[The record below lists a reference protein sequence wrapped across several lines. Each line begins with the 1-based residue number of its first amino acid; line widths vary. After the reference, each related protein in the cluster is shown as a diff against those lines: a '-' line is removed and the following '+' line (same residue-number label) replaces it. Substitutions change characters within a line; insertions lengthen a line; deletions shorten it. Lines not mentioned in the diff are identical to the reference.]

1 MRISKRLSGKN
12 IIQHVKTTIMK
23 NITTNL
29 KNDLAN
35 EQNQQ
40 QLVKETVIYK

>member
-1 MRISKRLSGKN
+1 
-12 IIQHVKTTIMK
+12 MK